1 MNSVNPDHERAT
13 EIKRNEIFK
22 ATSFLNEALRL
33 PGEVDPAAGIELSRT
48 IALAF
53 LHVVAGDGVEEFFA
67 NLISEMDVVD
77 GDESVQAIAHFVLQ
91 AFGEA
96 SGMNTTSLS
105 GKQSLLTTASVLG
118 PDNLESLRK
127 NVAFMIRVEGFQ

>member
-1 MNSVNPDHERAT
+1 MNNVNPDRERAT
-13 EIKRNEIFK
+13 TFK
-22 ATSFLNEALRL
+22 ETKICEATTDLNTVLRL
-33 PGEVDPAAGIELSRT
+33 SGEVSPVAGIELSRT

-77 GDESVQAIAHFVLQ
+77 GDESVKAIAHFVLQ